1 MKKLLL
7 PTDFSGNSRNAIS
20 YALQLY
26 REQECLFTLLHAYKV
41 NEYEEDSM
49 LTPIPSKPDLEK
61 AKKES
66 EKRLHQLVE
75 ELKLETDTRFHNFET
90 VSLNNKLISAVKE
103 QLPVLLPEL
112 IVIGTHGHTGS
123 DEIVYGSN
131 TRALMEEISKCPV
144 LAVPAHIRREKIS
157 EIVLANSFKIELAPQ
172 DLQFLLELS
181 ISEKAPIRVLHIAEE
196 GGLSQ
201 KQKENKKRL
210 KEKLR
215 TVEHSFHNLEF
226 LSVPLG
232 IYSYTESRGS
242 GMIAFIN
249 KKHSLLENLMLNPL
263 YQNLAHYSRVPVLVL
278 HQPE

>member
-1 MKKLLL
+1 MRNLLL
-7 PTDFSGNSRNAIS
+7 PTDFSANSRNAIS

-26 REQECLFTLLHAYKV
+26 RQEECLFTLLHAYKV

-49 LTPIPSKPDLEK
+49 LTPIPSKSDLEK
-61 AKKES
+61 AEKETQ
-66 EKRLHQLVE
+66 KRLHKLVE
-75 ELKLETDTRFHNFET
+75 ELKQETSNHLHCFAS
-90 VSLNNKLISAVKE
+90 VSVNNKLVSAVKD
-103 QLPVLLPEL
+103 QLPVLMPEL

-131 TRALMEEISKCPV
+131 TRALMEDISNCPI
-144 LAVPAHIRREKIS
+144 LAVPAHIRREKIN
-157 EIVLANSFKIELAPQ
+157 ELVLANSFKIELAPQ
-172 DLQFLLELS
+172 DLQFLLDLCKRE
-181 ISEKAPIRVLHIAEE
+181 EAPLRVLHIAEE

-210 KEKLR
+210 KEKLK
-215 TVEHSFHNLEF
+215 TVTHSFHNLEF

-232 IYSYTESRGS
+232 IYSFTESRGS

-263 YQNLAHYSRVPVLVL
+263 YQNLAHYSKVPVLVL
-278 HQPE
+278 HQP

>member
-1 MKKLLL
+1 MRNLLL
-7 PTDFSGNSRNAIS
+7 PTDFSANSRNAIS

-26 REQECLFTLLHAYKV
+26 RQEECLFTLLHAYKV

-49 LTPIPSKPDLEK
+49 LTPIPSKSDLEK
-61 AKKES
+61 AEKETQ
-66 EKRLHQLVE
+66 KRLHKLVE
-75 ELKLETDTRFHNFET
+75 ELKQETSNQLHRFAT
-90 VSLNNKLISAVKE
+90 VSVNNKLVSAVKD
-103 QLPVLLPEL
+103 QLPVLMPEL

-131 TRALMEEISKCPV
+131 TRALMEDISNCPI
-144 LAVPAHIRREKIS
+144 LAVPAHIRREKIN
-157 EIVLANSFKIELAPQ
+157 ELVLANSFKIELAPQ
-172 DLQFLLELS
+172 DLQFLLDLCKRE
-181 ISEKAPIRVLHIAEE
+181 EAPLRVLHIAEE

-210 KEKLR
+210 KEKLK
-215 TVEHSFHNLEF
+215 TVTHSFHNLEF

-232 IYSYTESRGS
+232 IYSFTESRGS

-263 YQNLAHYSRVPVLVL
+263 YQNLAHYSKVPVLVL
-278 HQPE
+278 HQP